1 MERSSLVA
9 AWIAIVAL
17 AATLVGGVGG
27 LLSWL
32 EARSVPRAMLVGGGA
47 AGGTVAL
54 AVAVAALFQ
63 QAG

>member
-1 MERSSLVA
+1 VEGFSLVA
-9 AWIAIVAL
+9 TWVAIVAL
-17 AATLVGGVGG
+17 AAAMVGGVGG

-63 QAG
+63 